1 MNRYDRLGLRAT
13 IYNLLRGAI
22 SQSRRNELKRRIAR
36 GRVRLAPLY
45 RARYGTFTADELCA
59 ELARRLPPEAEILMV
74 HCSFNDLKPMFLGDV
89 RELLDCLVALCG
101 GKMTLAMPAFFF
113 GGAADDPVAHYRRR
127 PVFDAGR
134 QPSEMGL
141 LSELFRRSKGVR
153 RSLHPTHSICA
164 LGPLA
169 AELVERHH
177 LAETSFGEYTPF
189 GVMATR
195 KTAIC
200 GIGIDYFRCLTQ
212 VHAAEDL
219 LGRRYPLSL
228 RPARLPVQ
236 IKDLDG
242 TTHAYDLP
250 VGDQRINRRLERLE
264 RLLGPNELVQWR
276 FHGVPLFVT
285 SAARVTSALTAA
297 ALRGETIYDVMP
309 IRA

>member
-1 MNRYDRLGLRAT
+1 MIYHLLRAS
-13 IYNLLRGAI
+13 I
-22 SQSRRNELKRRIAR
+22 SQERRNALKRRIAR

-45 RARYGTFTADELCA
+45 RTRYGTFTADELCA
-59 ELARRLPPEAEILMV
+59 ELAKRLPPEAEILMV
-74 HCSFNDLKPMFLGDV
+74 HCSFNDLKPMYLGDA

-113 GGAADDPVAHYRRR
+113 GGAADDPVAYYRQQ
-127 PVFDAGR
+127 PLFDAGR

-169 AELVERHH
+169 ADLVERHH
-177 LAETSFGEYTPF
+177 IAGTSFGEDTPF
-189 GVMATR
+189 GVMAAR

-219 LGRRYPLSL
+219 LGTRYPLSL
-228 RPARLPVQ
+228 RPTRIPVQ

-242 TTHAYDLP
+242 TMHPYDLP
-250 VGDQRINRRLERLE
+250 VEQRTDRRLERLGQ
-264 RLLGPNELVQWR
+264 LLGANELVQWR
-276 FHGVPLFVT
+276 FHGVHLFMT
-285 SAARVTSALTAA
+285 SAARVTNALTAA
-297 ALRGETIYDVMP
+297 ALRGETIYDEMP
-309 IRA
+309 IRAKRSVDAVG